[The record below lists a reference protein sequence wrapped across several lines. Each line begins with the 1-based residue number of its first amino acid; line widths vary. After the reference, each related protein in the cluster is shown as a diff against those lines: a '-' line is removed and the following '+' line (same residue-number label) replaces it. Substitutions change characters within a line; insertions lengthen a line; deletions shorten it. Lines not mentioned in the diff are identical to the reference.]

1 MKWSGTMKLT
11 NKKVD
16 QLSIQ
21 EKNYIVWD
29 SEVKGFG
36 VRVNL
41 NNKKTFIV
49 KYRIGSG
56 RSAKV
61 RKPVIGTYGVMK
73 VEEARIIAR
82 KLIIDAFEGNDPK
95 EVDKTNITIKEFCNI
110 YLTQH
115 AEIKKKQSS
124 VTEDKRMMKLHIL
137 PSFGNVCIKDITRV
151 MITQHHQSMHK
162 TPHGANRFLSLMS
175 KMMNLAEKWDYRP
188 LNSNPCRHVDR
199 YKEEGREV
207 YLTMDQIER
216 IGLAIKEL
224 EKTESKFVLSAIKVL
239 LFTGRRTGEILT
251 LKWDYIDFN
260 NSKMNLPDTKTGKK
274 SFRFSPTVHQI
285 LTSLP
290 DKDGYVFKSI
300 VGNKR
305 VTTVRHIWRKI
316 CKLADIDNVRVH
328 DLRHTYASLAVQS
341 GYSLPIISKMLGH
354 ADLKTTQRYA
364 HLHDDPVN
372 QAVDRIDQQ
381 LESLIKVG

>member
-1 MKWSGTMKLT
+1 MKWSSAMKLT

-16 QLSIQ
+16 QLTVEIKS
-21 EKNYIVWD
+21 YIAWD

-49 KYRIGSG
+49 KYRVGSG
-56 RSAKV
+56 RAAKV

-82 KLIIDAFEGNDPK
+82 KLIIEAFEGNDPK
-95 EVDKTNITIKEFCNI
+95 EIDKTNITIKEFCNI
-110 YLTQH
+110 YLQQH

-124 VTEDKRMMKLHIL
+124 VIEDKRMMKLHIL
-137 PSFGNVCIKDITRV
+137 PSFGNICIKDINSV
-151 MITQHHQSMHK
+151 MITKHHQSMYK
-162 TPHGANRFLSLMS
+162 TPHGANRLLSLIS
-175 KMMNLAEKWDYRP
+175 KMMNLAEKWNYRQ
-188 LNSNPCRHVDR
+188 LYSNPCRHIDR
-199 YKEEGREV
+199 YKEKGREV
-207 YLTMDQIER
+207 YLTMDQIEK
-216 IGLAIKEL
+216 IGLVIKDL
-224 EKTESKFVLSAIKVL
+224 EKTESLYILSAIKIL

-251 LKWDYIDFN
+251 LKWDYIDFKN
-260 NSKMNLPDTKTGKK
+260 FRMNLPDTKTGKK

-285 LTSLP
+285 LSSLP
-290 DKDGYVFKSI
+290 DKEGYVFKSI
-300 VGNKR
+300 IGNKR

-316 CKLADIDNVRVH
+316 CKLAGIENVRVH

-354 ADLKTTQRYA
+354 ADIKTTQRYA

-372 QAVDRIDQQ
+372 QAVDKLDQQ